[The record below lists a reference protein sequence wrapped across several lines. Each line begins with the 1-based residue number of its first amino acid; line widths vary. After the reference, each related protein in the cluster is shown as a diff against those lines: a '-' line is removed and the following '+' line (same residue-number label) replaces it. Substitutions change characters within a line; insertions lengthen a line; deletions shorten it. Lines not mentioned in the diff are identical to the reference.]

1 MELTIKT
8 ANYIL
13 TVAQEKNIT
22 HAAQKLYISQ
32 PTLSLAIQK
41 AEQQLGEKIF
51 IRNGSE
57 LTLTRIGVKVVD
69 ACLRLVKL
77 SRDLENEIDDELR
90 SYSGQV
96 VVGMPYNLGVSFF
109 PQLLSIYQQEYPNV
123 KMIPIEANSLECE
136 KRLLAGSIDV
146 ALIPLPLPIESR
158 QLKTRHLIHEHL
170 VLTTKKGHP
179 IREKAVNRGKR
190 YPYLDLAELK
200 DETFVLGPPEQRAR
214 ILADQLF
221 KIAKFEPKIAYIC
234 KNIDGQRTMAAAG
247 LGFAISPEHYQ
258 DFYPLSKEIDQYY
271 MLPPYDIPW
280 EIVMVY
286 RADGYLSVPAKEC
299 CKILS
304 QFVHNAMNSST

>member
-22 HAAQKLYISQ
+22 HAAQKLFISQ

-57 LTLTRIGVKVVD
+57 LTLTRVGVKVAD

-136 KRLLAGSIDV
+136 NRLLAGSIDV
-146 ALIPLPLPIESR
+146 ALIPLPL
-158 QLKTRHLIHEHL
+158 
-170 VLTTKKGHP
+170 
-179 IREKAVNRGKR
+179 REKAVDRGKR

-200 DETFVLGPPEQRAR
+200 DETFVLGPPEQRTR